1 MINPKIFNAV
11 LMAAT
16 KETKDLV
23 LKALVEHLGNNYDY
37 NDSKVG
43 HIIDILVDKNAVVTP
58 DKVNLKWVEKH
69 QDMLMYEIDK
79 YNIRNISV
87 DSVDNIDCNVR
98 IKFEYIEKINKKRQ
112 NSSFYFYLKN
122 RNSDVLSSFCF
133 PFSTIL

>member
-23 LKALVEHLGNNYDY
+23 LKELFKHVDNIYDY
-37 NDSKVG
+37 NNNKAG
-43 HIIDILVDKNAVVTP
+43 HIIDMLIDKNAVITTE
-58 DKVNLKWVEKH
+58 KVNLKWIENH

-87 DSVDNIDCNVR
+87 DSVDNIDCTVR
-98 IKFEYIEKINKKRQ
+98 IKFEYIEKINEDREDVSYT
-112 NSSFYFYLKN
+112 SSKSDINFAYYPEILK
-122 RNSDVLSSFCF
+122 
-133 PFSTIL
+133 

>member
-23 LKALVEHLGNNYDY
+23 LKELLKHIDNNYDY
-37 NDSKVG
+37 NNSKTG
-43 HIIDILVDKNAVVTP
+43 HIIDMLVDKNAIITP
-58 DKVNLKWVEKH
+58 EKVNLEWVENH

-87 DSVDNIDCNVR
+87 DSVDNIDCTVR
-98 IKFEYIEKINKKRQ
+98 INFEYIEKINEDREDVSYTSYYSDI
-112 NSSFYFYLKN
+112 NFNNYPEILK
-122 RNSDVLSSFCF
+122 
-133 PFSTIL
+133 

>member
-23 LKALVEHLGNNYDY
+23 LKELVKHIGNNYDY

-43 HIIDILVDKNAVVTP
+43 HIVDMLVDTNAVITP
-58 DKVNLKWVEKH
+58 DKVNLKWIENH
-69 QDMLMYEIDK
+69 QDKLIYQIDK

-87 DSVDNIDCNVR
+87 DSVDNIDCTIRVN
-98 IKFEYIEKINKKRQ
+98 FEYLEKINEDREDVSYR
-112 NSSFYFYLKN
+112 SSCSNISFNDYPEILK
-122 RNSDVLSSFCF
+122 
-133 PFSTIL
+133 